1 MPAYEDSIRLVLMVV
16 EEAVVEEAVVEEA
29 VEEETVEEEAVMI
42 MMYMSAA
49 SLPEK
54 RY

>member
-1 MPAYEDSIRLVLMVV
+1 MPAYEDSIRLVLM
-16 EEAVVEEAVVEEA
+16 AVVEEAVVEEA
-29 VEEETVEEEAVMI
+29 VEEEAVEEEAVMI

>member
-1 MPAYEDSIRLVLMVV
+1 MPAYEDSIRLVLMAVA
-16 EEAVVEEAVVEEA
+16 EEAM
-29 VEEETVEEEAVMI
+29 EEETVVEEAVMI

>member
-1 MPAYEDSIRLVLMVV
+1 MPAYEDSIRLGLM
-16 EEAVVEEAVVEEA
+16 AVVEEAVVEEA
-29 VEEETVEEEAVMI
+29 VEEEAVVEEAVMI

>member
-1 MPAYEDSIRLVLMVV
+1 MPAYEDSIRLVLM
-16 EEAVVEEAVVEEA
+16 AVVEEA
-29 VEEETVEEEAVMI
+29 VEEETVVEEAVMI

>member
-1 MPAYEDSIRLVLMVV
+1 MPAYEDSIRLVLM
-16 EEAVVEEAVVEEA
+16 A
-29 VEEETVEEEAVMI
+29 VEEEAVEEEAVMI